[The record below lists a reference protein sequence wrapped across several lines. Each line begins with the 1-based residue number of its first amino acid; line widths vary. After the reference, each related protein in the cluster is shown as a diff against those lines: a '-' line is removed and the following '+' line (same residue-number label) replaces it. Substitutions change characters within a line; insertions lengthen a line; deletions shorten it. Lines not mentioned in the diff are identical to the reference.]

1 MKYQTE
7 DMNVNDVLKNDLNA
21 AITLKKYK
29 KLTQNIK
36 NHPSLLKD
44 KTVILCAATFL
55 DSSERNIVKLCLDII
70 EDFVQ
75 NDSCHYALI
84 TTFGIFESLESLSIR
99 LRGHDDAQANRAA
112 VMVDILRKNTPPAYS
127 TRLRVKGR
135 QARKTTTMYQLYIP
149 QLTNENRQDI
159 EEALIQIKGVV
170 SFVIDL
176 DRQKCTVRVT
186 PNLAVESLVRA
197 LSEKYLL
204 KILVVSKNPEDVSE
218 AYVDVL
224 NKNNKSLH
232 ADYFPE
238 EESPP
243 KGKSVSHFTNITK
256 NANGWIKSAANFWNK
271 SFYW

>member
-1 MKYQTE
+1 MKYQTK
-7 DMNVNDVLKNDLNA
+7 DMNVNKVLTNDSNA
-21 AITLKKYK
+21 ATTLKKYK
-29 KLTQNIK
+29 KLTGNIK
-36 NHPSLLKD
+36 NHSSLIKD
-44 KTVILCAATFL
+44 KTVILCAAMFL
-55 DSSERNIVKLCLDII
+55 DSSERNIIRLCLDII

-99 LRGHDDAQANRAA
+99 LRGDDEAQANRAA
-112 VMVDILRKNTPPAYS
+112 VMVDILRKSTPPAYS
-127 TRLRVKGR
+127 TRLRVKGK

-149 QLTNENRQDI
+149 QLTNENRQEL
-159 EEALIQIKGVV
+159 EEALVQIKGVV

-176 DRQKCTVRVT
+176 DRQRCTVRVT
-186 PNLAVESLVRA
+186 PNLTVESLVRM
-197 LSEKYLL
+197 LSERYVR
-204 KILVVSKNPEDVSE
+204 KILIVSKSPEDVCE

-224 NKNNKSLH
+224 NKNNKSLC

>member
-1 MKYQTE
+1 M
-7 DMNVNDVLKNDLNA
+7 
-21 AITLKKYK
+21 
-29 KLTQNIK
+29 
-36 NHPSLLKD
+36 
-44 KTVILCAATFL
+44 
-55 DSSERNIVKLCLDII
+55 
-70 EDFVQ
+70 
-75 NDSCHYALI
+75 YALEKI
-84 TTFGIFESLESLSIR
+84 CNIFR

-149 QLTNENRQDI
+149 QLTNVLYIFLVNFFIIDLNFLLILQENRQDI

-218 AYVDVL
+218 
-224 NKNNKSLH
+224 
-232 ADYFPE
+232 
-238 EESPP
+238 
-243 KGKSVSHFTNITK
+243 VSEIVRAKRLCITV
-256 NANGWIKSAANFWNK
+256 
-271 SFYW
+271 